1 MDQFHATAVAY
12 YGSGILIRG
21 PSGSGKS
28 DLALRLI
35 DDDADLIADDR
46 VVIKVVGKE
55 LRLSPPESISGLIEV
70 RGIGVVKIKTVR
82 DIPLCLV
89 VELEPSNQTQ
99 RMPEIKE
106 ESIKDISIP
115 IININAFES
124 SALAKIKIVLRYL
137 EKKIE
142 LIS

>member
-1 MDQFHATAVAY
+1 MDHFHATAVAY
-12 YGSGILIRG
+12 CGSGILIRG

-46 VVIKVVGKE
+46 VVIKVVEKE

-70 RGIGVVKIKTVR
+70 RGIGVVKIETVQ

-89 VELEPSNQTQ
+89 VELEPSYQTQ

-106 ESIKDISIP
+106 ELIKDVSVP
-115 IININAFES
+115 IININSFES
-124 SALAKIKIVLRYL
+124 SALVKIKIVLRYL